1 MYTYVYI
8 LIHQFFIVDVNGFQL
23 GPGYPH
29 RTAYENLVLL
39 NKELELY
46 NPDLLKKQCVLA
58 VNKMDTENA
67 QEKLQE
73 FQNCLEANMEKGLEK
88 LPEEYLPTKQI
99 EFKDIFLMS
108 AKEDVKSVQNVKQ
121 KLRIHL
127 DDIYQDDEEK
137 IKALTT
143 EIDALLIQSDRNKFM
158 L

>member
-1 MYTYVYI
+1 M
-8 LIHQFFIVDVNGFQL
+8 
-23 GPGYPH
+23 GPTYPH
-29 RTAYENLVLL
+29 RTAYENFVLL

-46 NPDLLKKQCVLA
+46 NPDLLKKQCVLV

-73 FQNCLEANMEKGLEK
+73 FQNCLQANMEKGLEN
-88 LPEEYLPTKQI
+88 LPEEMLPNKQI
-99 EFKDIFLMS
+99 EFKDVLLMS
-108 AKEDVKSVQNVKQ
+108 AKNDAKSVQNVKQ